1 MNKILMSPISAF
13 FLAIAVIPGNVGWAA
28 PTAFA
33 AELET
38 EQAEE
43 SGLSTADEEKA
54 KHEDMKEEKKHDHEG
69 MHGMMM
75 WHDMKGW
82 GILIGVAMVV
92 MMAAHV
98 IVLF

>member
-13 FLAIAVIPGNVGWAA
+13 FLAIAIIPGNVGWAT

-33 AELET
+33 AESET
-38 EQAEE
+38 EQTKE
-43 SGLSTADEEKA
+43 SGLSADDEEKT
-54 KHEDMKEEKKHDHEG
+54 KHEDVKKEKEHDREG

-75 WHDMKGW
+75 GHSKGW
-82 GILIGVAMVV
+82 MIVIGAVMVV